1 MGGDGR
7 QAGVGVPD
15 ARQAARW
22 VARVRVGIGLATCLA
37 PGPVLRAGLGTRP
50 DDRGL
55 LVARMAGA
63 RDAILGAGAAIALGE
78 RRHSASWV
86 SMGALVDAADAWWC
100 LTGPRLGWRARL
112 VGVTAAAAAV
122 AGILLARAL
131 AVEEGDVEGASAV
144 GVPG

>member
-1 MGGDGR
+1 MGGAGR
-7 QAGVGVPD
+7 AGGGGID
-15 ARQAARW
+15 ARRVARW
-22 VARVRVGIGLATCLA
+22 IARVRVGIGLATCLV
-37 PGPVLRAGLGTRP
+37 PDPVLRVALGARL

-55 LVARMAGA
+55 LVARSAGA

-86 SMGALVDAADAWWC
+86 SMGALADAADAWWC

-112 VGVTAAAAAV
+112 IGLTAAGAAV
-122 AGILLARAL
+122 AGIVLARAL
-131 AVEEGDVEGASAV
+131 AVEEGDAEGASAV